1 MKKFFIFFFIAIIGV
16 FAFYVSGLIYALPST
31 YEGVARFMVDKTIS
45 ETHALNAVTAI
56 VFDFR
61 GYDTLGESF
70 VLVTAVTGVAVILKN
85 VKGGRKDETK

>member
-1 MKKFFIFFFIAIIGV
+1 MKKFFIFFFLTIIGV
-16 FAFYVSGLIYALPST
+16 FAFYVSGIINVLPST

-45 ETHALNAVTAI
+45 GTHALNAVTAI

-70 VLVTAVTGVAVILKN
+70 VLVTAVTGVAVILKS
-85 VKGGRKDETK
+85 VRGGRENETK